1 MKPSDPLARLLRAAA
16 RDLRPAPVP
25 ASFALEERVLR
36 EWQGGESA
44 AANGIEVSG
53 VLAMYRRGLALACGC
68 MVLTLA
74 FCWMQYHRE
83 HQPSPWTDPAAAVML
98 VYSR

>member
-1 MKPSDPLARLLRAAA
+1 MRSSDPLARLLRAAA
-16 RDLRPAPVP
+16 REMRPAPASVP
-25 ASFALEERVLR
+25 FALEQRVLR
-36 EWQGGESA
+36 EWQSGESE
-44 AANGIEVSG
+44 AANGSEVSG

-74 FCWMQYHRE
+74 FCWMQNCRE

-98 VYSR
+98 GYSR

>member
-1 MKPSDPLARLLRAAA
+1 MKSSDPLARLLRAAA
-16 RDLRPAPVP
+16 RDPGLAPVP
-25 ASFALEERVLR
+25 APFALEARVLR
-36 EWQGGESA
+36 EWQSGASEA
-44 AANGIEVSG
+44 TNGLEVSG
-53 VLAMYRRGLALACGC
+53 VLAMYRRGLAFACGC

-74 FCWMQYHRE
+74 FCWMQHRRE